1 MIRVLVIDDDP
12 AVREVVQTLLELE
25 RGWQVETVVDGEAA
39 KRRLSS
45 DSGESGDSGPIP
57 DLLVLDVMM
66 PGVDGFQ
73 VLSWLRS
80 HENLY
85 DIPVVMLTAR
95 TTFEDETE
103 GWERG
108 CDAYVSKPFETDD
121 LLDVLDMVLEASPD
135 LRIARRHR
143 RLAEL
148 LEPA

>member
-1 MIRVLVIDDDP
+1 MVRILVIDDDP
-12 AVREVVQTLLELE
+12 AVREVVQALLHLE
-25 RGWQVETVVDGEAA
+25 RGWQVETADSGEAA
-39 KRRLSS
+39 RARLS
-45 DSGESGDSGPIP
+45 DDAAPIP
-57 DLLVLDVMM
+57 ELLVLDVMM

-73 VLSWLRS
+73 VLSWLRD
-80 HENLY
+80 HEHLY

-108 CDAYVSKPFETDD
+108 CDAYVRKPFDADE
-121 LLDVLDMVLEASPD
+121 LLEVLDMVLDASPE
-135 LRIARRHR
+135 LRIARRHS

>member
-12 AVREVVQTLLELE
+12 AVREVVQALLQLE
-25 RGWQVETVVDGEAA
+25 RGWQVETAVDGGGARE
-39 KRRLSS
+39 RLRD
-45 DSGESGDSGPIP
+45 DSAPIP
-57 DLLVLDVMM
+57 DLLILDVMM
-66 PGVDGFQ
+66 PGTDGFQ
-73 VLSWLRS
+73 VLSWLRD

-108 CDAYVSKPFETDD
+108 CDAYVRKPFDADE
-121 LLDVLDMVLEASPD
+121 LLDVLDMVLDASPE
-135 LRIARRHR
+135 LRIARRHS
-143 RLAEL
+143 RLTEL